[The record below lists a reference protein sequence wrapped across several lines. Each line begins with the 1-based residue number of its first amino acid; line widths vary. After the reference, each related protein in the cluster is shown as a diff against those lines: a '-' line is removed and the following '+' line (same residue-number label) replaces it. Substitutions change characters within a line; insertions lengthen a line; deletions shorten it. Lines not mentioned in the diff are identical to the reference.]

1 MMPNPSCSGCS
12 GYLLQN
18 LGEIRKSMIEKT
30 DRGIGKALDTFAWV
44 LLIFIGFTVFS
55 ALTNELND
63 SEAASP
69 ATVSQRSDQ
78 SGAATFRNY
87 DSASTNHIEDGSTG
101 RTLSQYYSRRQY
113 PGSPPEIP
121 HPVEV
126 HGKELECLKCHADGG
141 WTIILKRMTPVT
153 PHPEL
158 ISCNQCH
165 VWPVTGTLFRANGWQ
180 SVPPPRLGR
189 SYLPGAP
196 PAIPHDLQMR
206 ENCHA
211 CHVGPGTVVEIRM
224 KHNWR
229 GICRQCHVPDR
240 PVEPFRR

>member
-1 MMPNPSCSGCS
+1 
-12 GYLLQN
+12 
-18 LGEIRKSMIEKT
+18 MIEKT
-30 DRGIGKALDTFAWV
+30 DRGIGKALVTFAWV
-44 LLIFIGFTVFS
+44 LLIFIGITLFS
-55 ALTNELND
+55 AQTYELND

-69 ATVSQRSDQ
+69 AAVSQGSDH
-78 SGAATFRNY
+78 SGAVTFRNY
-87 DSASTNHIEDGSTG
+87 DSASTNHLEDGSTG

-153 PHPEL
+153 PHPEH
-158 ISCNQCH
+158 IGCKQCH
-165 VWPVTGTLFRANGWQ
+165 VWPVTDTLFRANDWQ

-196 PAIPHDLQMR
+196 PPIPHDLQMR

-224 KHNWR
+224 KHKWR
-229 GICRQCHVPDR
+229 GICWQCHVPDR

>member
-1 MMPNPSCSGCS
+1 MEKAGK
-12 GYLLQN
+12 
-18 LGEIRKSMIEKT
+18 RIEK
-30 DRGIGKALDTFAWV
+30 ALISYACIP
-44 LLIFIGFTVFS
+44 LIFMSFTLFS
-55 ALTNELND
+55 APAYELKD

-69 ATVSQRSDQ
+69 ELESQDSDQ
-78 SGAATFRNY
+78 VGAIAYRNY
-87 DSASTNHIEDGSTG
+87 DPASVSHLKDESKG
-101 RTLSQYYSRRQY
+101 RTINKFYSRRQY

-126 HGKELECLKCHADGG
+126 HGRELECLKCHADGG

-153 PHPEL
+153 PHPEY
-158 ISCNQCH
+158 ISCKQCH
-165 VWPVTGTLFRANGWQ
+165 VWPVTDTLFRANDWQ

-196 PAIPHDLQMR
+196 PPIPHDLQMR

-224 KHNWR
+224 QHQWR
-229 GICRQCHVPDR
+229 GDCRQCHVPDR

>member
-1 MMPNPSCSGCS
+1 MTPNPSSSGCS
-12 GYLLQN
+12 RYLLQN
-18 LGEIRKSMIEKT
+18 LRENGKSMIEKA
-30 DRGIGKALDTFAWV
+30 DRGIRKALVTFPWI
-44 LLIFIGFTVFS
+44 LLSFIGFILF
-55 ALTNELND
+55 LTPPIVLKG

-69 ATVSQRSDQ
+69 ELEIQGSDHVGDIA
-78 SGAATFRNY
+78 SRNY
-87 DSASTNHIEDGSTG
+87 DSASVSHRKDESTG
-101 RTLSQYYSRRQY
+101 RTLDKFYSRRQY

-153 PHPEL
+153 PHPEH

-165 VWPVTGTLFRANGWQ
+165 VWPATGTLFRANGWQ

-196 PAIPHDLQMR
+196 PPIPHDLQMR

-224 KHNWR
+224 KHKWR

>member
-1 MMPNPSCSGCS
+1 MTGKAN
-12 GYLLQN
+12 
-18 LGEIRKSMIEKT
+18 
-30 DRGIGKALDTFAWV
+30 RGIGKATVTFAWV
-44 LLIFIGFTVFS
+44 LLIFIGFTPPSV
-55 ALTNELND
+55 LTNELND
-63 SEAASP
+63 SEAATP
-69 ATVSQRSDQ
+69 AAVSQGFDQ
-78 SGAATFRNY
+78 SGTVTVKNY
-87 DSASTNHIEDGSTG
+87 DSASLSHLEDESTG
-101 RTLSQYYSRRQY
+101 RTLKQFYSRRQY

-141 WTIILKRMTPVT
+141 WTNILKRMTPVT

-180 SVPPPRLGR
+180 SVPPPSLGR

-196 PAIPHDLQMR
+196 PPIPHDLQMR
-206 ENCHA
+206 EKCHA

-224 KHNWR
+224 KHKWR
-229 GICRQCHVPDR
+229 GLCRQCHVPDR

>member
-1 MMPNPSCSGCS
+1 
-12 GYLLQN
+12 
-18 LGEIRKSMIEKT
+18 MIEKA
-30 DRGIGKALDTFAWV
+30 DRGIGKALVTFAWV
-44 LLIFIGFTVFS
+44 LLIFIDFTLFS
-55 ALTNELND
+55 ALTYALND

-69 ATVSQRSDQ
+69 ELENQGSDQ
-78 SGAATFRNY
+78 VVAIAYRNF
-87 DSASTNHIEDGSTG
+87 DSASVSHLKNETKG
-101 RTLSQYYSRRQY
+101 RTLNQFYSRRQY

-165 VWPVTGTLFRANGWQ
+165 LWPVTGTLYRANDWQ

-196 PAIPHDLQMR
+196 PPIPHDLQMR
-206 ENCHA
+206 EKCHA

-224 KHNWR
+224 KHQWWGN
-229 GICRQCHVPDR
+229 CRQCHVPDR